1 MVPAAAAAL
10 VWRTVDRREILWA
23 PGVLVPAPPA
33 SAAKAESA
41 ARVPASKKF
50 GLLRHL
56 APVFLAGFKTKYR
69 LLIGVGE
76 PFSTC
81 PPSKQLLVS
90 SKSVS
95 NDVFVL

>member
-1 MVPAAAAAL
+1 ML
-10 VWRTVDRREILWA
+10 EIPVKILPFLCLNWWTPDDA
-23 PGVLVPAPPA
+23 VVV
-33 SAAKAESA
+33 EM
-41 ARVPASKKF
+41 
-50 GLLRHL
+50 

>member
-1 MVPAAAAAL
+1 LA
-10 VWRTVDRREILWA
+10 WCTVYRREIIWA
-23 PGVLVPAPPA
+23 PIFLAPSPPA
-33 SAAKAESA
+33 LVAKAGSA